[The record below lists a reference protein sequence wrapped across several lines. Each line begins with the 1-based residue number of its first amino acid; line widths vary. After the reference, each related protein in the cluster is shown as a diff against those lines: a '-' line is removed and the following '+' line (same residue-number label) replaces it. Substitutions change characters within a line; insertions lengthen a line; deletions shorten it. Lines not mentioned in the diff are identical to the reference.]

1 MNAEIMTL
9 KEGEDETLTN
19 NIDNYS
25 NSNLKNRENEN
36 KSRQLPGKNIK
47 GRNSSRSLL
56 VKVFKV
62 LKQPLIK

>member
-19 NIDNYS
+19 NINNYS
-25 NSNLKNRENEN
+25 NSNLKNEN
-36 KSRQLPGKNIK
+36 KSRQLPDKNIK

>member
-19 NIDNYS
+19 NINNYS

>member
-19 NIDNYS
+19 NINNYS
-25 NSNLKNRENEN
+25 NSYLKDRENEN
-36 KSRQLPGKNIK
+36 KSRQLPDKNIK